1 MAHHRHSIAE
11 LTLAVFLAAVSL
23 IPSLQSQGTH
33 RAILSKAAV
42 VGGLA
47 ALTLVSYLY
56 ATREAT
62 LIPVMIA
69 IALYP
74 ALPVILSL
82 VVLKNG

>member
-1 MAHHRHSIAE
+1 M
-11 LTLAVFLAAVSL
+11 
-23 IPSLQSQGTH
+23 
-33 RAILSKAAV
+33 SKAAV